1 MKTNNPIRIVP
12 VESSI
17 MNTRLDRTSW
27 AVIVIT
33 LVLFVTAVFVKGL
46 GHDLLLEAG
55 VFLVSVKL
63 ILMSYKNSAAAERL
77 SRRLDALHGALA
89 RIEAHLGAHPEHDQA
104 KPAVTPH
111 MPPEA
116 EGLPPE
122 LGTDAR
128 R

>member
-1 MKTNNPIRIVP
+1 
-12 VESSI
+12 

-63 ILMSYKNSAAAERL
+63 ILMSYKNSAAAEQV
-77 SRRLDALHGALA
+77 SRRLDALHAALA
-89 RIEAHLGAHPEHDQA
+89 RIEAHLGAHPGRDQA
-104 KPAVTPH
+104 KPAATPH
-111 MPPEA
+111 LPPEA

-122 LGTDAR
+122 IGIDAR